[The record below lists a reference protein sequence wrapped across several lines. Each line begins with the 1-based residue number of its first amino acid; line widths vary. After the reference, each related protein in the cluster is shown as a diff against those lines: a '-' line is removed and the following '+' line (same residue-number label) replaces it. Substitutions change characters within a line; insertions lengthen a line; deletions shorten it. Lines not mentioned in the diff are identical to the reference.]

1 MRAGGGHGRG
11 RAGGRARTGG
21 AGPRRGAAAA
31 RLWALRARPVSSGGG
46 GGTCGGSGGGRGDG
60 GGAGGGGSCGGGG
73 GPPPEG
79 GAPAW
84 SALTLGGSLCL
95 TDFWNFLRSNDL
107 LLFLLCVA
115 VPCLGVYAK
124 YRRVDKY
131 FVTAFV
137 GMCLGWAPG
146 VVLALL
152 FVFGG
157 VRF

>member
-1 MRAGGGHGRG
+1 MRRSA
-11 RAGGRARTGG
+11 ASST
-21 AGPRRGAAAA
+21 PRC
-31 RLWALRARPVSSGGG
+31 W
-46 GGTCGGSGGGRGDG
+46 GGS
-60 GGAGGGGSCGGGG
+60 S
-73 GPPPEG
+73 PEG